1 VKYSLPSFL
10 NEISSP
16 IEGQRELSIHLQDK
30 VIIGVDEVGRG
41 PLAGPVVACAAVLKN
56 YEVDLGLNDSKKLS
70 KSKRES
76 LFDHIKEQCLC
87 YAIGSASEA
96 EIDELNIL
104 NANYLAMRRALL
116 AIGVSGIEA
125 SPAAIP
131 VESKG
136 FLPKETDWVIAID
149 GNLKIA
155 GVPFEKQ
162 IPIIKGD
169 SRIVSISAASI
180 LAKVYRDRY
189 MEDLAKTYP
198 GYGFEVHAGYGTK
211 KHLEAI
217 RELGFSAVH
226 RKSFHP
232 KSLIF

>member
-1 VKYSLPSFL
+1 MKFSLPTFL

-189 MEDLAKTYP
+189 MEELAKTYP

-232 KSLIF
+232 KSLSL